1 MCRSLFRRK
10 RWIMNFQIAEFRAA
24 YGRSS
29 QIPPSDKPEIVFSGK
44 SNVGKSSLINK
55 LLNRKSMARVSAK
68 PGKTATINF
77 FSLKEAEIV
86 DLPGYG
92 YAQVSQA
99 EKQRWAELVEGYLAQ
114 DRNIALVV
122 QICDM
127 RHSPTENDLTMIEY
141 LYSSGLEFIIALTK
155 MDKLKKTQQQKRLEE
170 LAEELSDFPGVRLF
184 PCSSNNGEGIDEIRK
199 AIEQAVCASAG

>member
-1 MCRSLFRRK
+1 
-10 RWIMNFQIAEFRAA
+10 MNFQIAEFKAA
-24 YGRSS
+24 YGKST
-29 QIPPSDKPEIVFSGK
+29 QIPPSEKPEIVFSGK

-77 FSLKEAEIV
+77 FSLKEADLV

-114 DRNIALVV
+114 ERNIALVV

-127 RHSPTENDLTMIEY
+127 RHPPTENDLTMIDY
-141 LYSSGLEFIIALTK
+141 LYNSGFNFIIALTK

-170 LAEELSDFPGVRLF
+170 LKDELSDYPGVSLF
-184 PCSSNNGEGIDEIRK
+184 PCSSNDGTGIEEIRQ
-199 AIEQAVCASAG
+199 AIAAAAGALNSDKLPPPISR

>member
-1 MCRSLFRRK
+1 
-10 RWIMNFQIAEFRAA
+10 MNFNIAEFRGA

-55 LLNRKSMARVSAK
+55 LLNRKAMARVSAK

-77 FSLKEAEIV
+77 FSLKEAELV

-99 EKQRWAELVEGYLAQ
+99 EKKRWAELVEGYFAQ
-114 DRNIALVV
+114 ERNIALVI

-127 RHSPTENDLTMIEY
+127 RHPPTENDMTMIDY
-141 LYSSGLEFIIALTK
+141 IYNSGISFIIALTK
-155 MDKLKKTQQQKRLEE
+155 MDKLKKTQQVKRLEE
-170 LAEELSDFPGVRLF
+170 LGEELKDYPGVRLF
-184 PCSSNNGEGIDEIRK
+184 PCSSNDGSGIDQIRQ
-199 AIEQAVCASAG
+199 AIENSIALP

>member
-1 MCRSLFRRK
+1 
-10 RWIMNFQIAEFRAA
+10 MNFQIAEFKAA
-24 YGRSS
+24 YRKST
-29 QIPPSDKPEIVFSGK
+29 QIPPSEKPEIVFSGK

-77 FSLKEAEIV
+77 FSLKDADLV

-99 EKQRWAELVEGYLAQ
+99 EKKRWAELVEGYLAQ
-114 DRNIALVV
+114 DRKIALVV

-127 RHSPTENDLTMIEY
+127 RHPPTENDMTMIEY
-141 LYSSGLEFIIALTK
+141 LYNSGLNFIIALTK

-170 LAEELSDFPGVRLF
+170 LHEELSAYSGLKLF
-184 PCSSNNGEGIDEIRK
+184 PCSSNDGSGIEEIRQ
-199 AIEQAVCASAG
+199 AIEQAVAECRTEE